1 MRSRIS
7 RIEAIHGRTLIEL
20 AELSEKLQETA
31 DSLFFKNYSEY
42 YYENMYD
49 YHRTVG
55 LPNPPA
61 SLDAKRVE
69 SVLQTAWSGKN
80 YSARI
85 WANRTKLTKE
95 IQRSMMTAIHRGSS
109 IQQLSKD
116 LAQRMEVG
124 YKNAERLI
132 RTELNAVEN
141 KASADAMKDAEFTH
155 YQFMATLDRRTCIRC
170 GERDGEI
177 FALKDMNQGENAPPL
192 HPRCRCTI
200 VATFDTPK
208 SKSRTSQER
217 AARDF
222 GNSPKGKTLEFET
235 VKSSRPNATIETP
248 FGKVNVG
255 NVKGK
260 IVDSEAGGHYKRV
273 PADMTYKEWKAVYID
288 GELQRRSAN
297 QGAFAHLQVPMQ
309 LKTVKQVCRK
319 YNVDI
324 SGFRIKIEHDEE
336 LLRIPYAGLAA
347 PERIGQI
354 NLFPGAFRT
363 EKELLRTI
371 IHEGCHVKQFKKY
384 GAVYVQ
390 ENKFSMERVA
400 ERYEDFF
407 YGIIARRARL

>member
-1 MRSRIS
+1 MNSQEYWRRRQVEREKKWHDLTTAELKSLKKYYTSAAKEIEKEIALLYAKFARENALPPEEARKLIRGAEFKQWRMALQEYVAKSKADPKLLRELNTLAMRSRIS

-20 AELSEKLQETA
+20 AELSEKLQDVA
-31 DSLFFKNYSEY
+31 DAHLYRAYVENYY
-42 YYENMYD
+42 QNVYD

-170 GERDGEI
+170 GEKDGEI

-200 VATFDTPK
+200 CATFDTPK
-208 SKSRTSQER
+208 GKSRTSGER
-217 AARDF
+217 AAR
-222 GNSPKGKTLEFET
+222 ET
-235 VKSSRPNATIETP
+235 NRERA
-248 FGKVNVG
+248 
-255 NVKGK
+255 
-260 IVDSEAGGHYKRV
+260 
-273 PADMTYKEWKAVYID
+273 PADMTYRDWKAVYID
-288 GELQRRSAN
+288 KS
-297 QGAFAHLQVPMQ
+297 
-309 LKTVKQVCRK
+309 KTFDAWRAEKNVK
-319 YNVDI
+319 
-324 SGFRIKIEHDEE
+324 
-336 LLRIPYAGLAA
+336 
-347 PERIGQI
+347 
-354 NLFPGAFRT
+354 
-363 EKELLRTI
+363 
-371 IHEGCHVKQFKKY
+371 
-384 GAVYVQ
+384 
-390 ENKFSMERVA
+390 
-400 ERYEDFF
+400 
-407 YGIIARRARL
+407 

>member
-1 MRSRIS
+1 MNSQEYWRRRQIEREKKWHDLTTAELKSLKKYYISAGKEIEKEIALLYAKFARENALPPEEARKLIRGAEFKQWRMTLKEYVAKSKADPKLLRELNTLAMRSRIS

-20 AELSEKLQETA
+20 AELSERLQETA
-31 DSLFFKNYSEY
+31 DAHFYRAYVENYY
-42 YYENMYD
+42 QNVYD
-49 YHRTVG
+49 YHKTIG
-55 LPNPPA
+55 LPQPPA

-69 SVLQTAWSGKN
+69 SILQTAWSGKN

-85 WANRTKLTKE
+85 WANRSKLTKE

-309 LKTVKQVCRK
+309 LKTVKQV
-319 YNVDI
+319 
-324 SGFRIKIEHDEE
+324 
-336 LLRIPYAGLAA
+336 
-347 PERIGQI
+347 
-354 NLFPGAFRT
+354 
-363 EKELLRTI
+363 
-371 IHEGCHVKQFKKY
+371 
-384 GAVYVQ
+384 
-390 ENKFSMERVA
+390 
-400 ERYEDFF
+400 
-407 YGIIARRARL
+407 